1 MTLIM
6 VKLKKFWLKH
16 KRYKIRQELM
26 SFKSTPE
33 MRERAKKIM
42 EANAEF
48 RKLLDNCGWY
58 FGGVQNTH
66 LRRWGRTI

>member
-1 MTLIM
+1 
-6 VKLKKFWLKH
+6 
-16 KRYKIRQELM
+16 M

-48 RKLLDNCGWY
+48 RKLLDNCNCGWY